1 MGLLCRRSSRTL
13 GGMDAT
19 LAGTEAALIG
29 LAASAVLMNPLLWPL
44 VEDFNVMAHEGGHAV
59 TGALLGFPPA
69 DVELNPDATGATSFP
84 RSLRGPRAVIIA
96 ASGYLGPSMFGLGAA
111 KLIETGHVISVLWV
125 ATIFLAL
132 LLLLIRRSFGLV
144 SVPFALALLGAIMR
158 YAHDGL
164 EEAVSY
170 AITWLLLLSGVRVAI
185 ADGANAADAANLSTM
200 THLPRQLWALLWLAG
215 TLLAVIIGGK
225 WMVLRS

>member
-1 MGLLCRRSSRTL
+1 
-13 GGMDAT
+13 MDAT
-19 LAGTEAALIG
+19 PAPLAGTGAALIG
-29 LAASAVLMNPLLWPL
+29 LAVSAVVMNPFLWPL
-44 VEDFNVMAHEGGHAV
+44 VEDFNVMAHEAGHAV
-59 TGALLGFPPA
+59 TGILLGFPPA

-84 RSLRGPRAVIIA
+84 RSLCGLRGVMIA
-96 ASGYLGPSMFGLGAA
+96 ASGYLGPSMSGLGAA

-144 SVPFALALLGAIMR
+144 SVPFAIVLLGVIMR
-158 YAHDGL
+158 YTHDGL

-225 WMVLRS
+225 WMVLRT